1 MSKINLFTV
10 GLLPFVPAYWMNE
23 PLLRNPSETLPFIT
37 IGLICLG
44 LWAFVGYMS
53 YNQGRKPQESFLCAH
68 IPAIIILIALLFQ
81 EFILNQYL
89 PNMFVFIT
97 QLYFMPVLNMAARMI
112 NAFML
117 IIPVT
122 TGMWIVSVTSFLLIA
137 VAFKLGHILRSKTT

>member
-10 GLLPFVPAYWMNE
+10 GLLPFVAAYWMNE
-23 PLLRNPSETLPFIT
+23 LLLRNPSETLPFIT

-81 EFILNQYL
+81 DFILNHYL
-89 PNMFVFIT
+89 PNMFGFIT
-97 QLYFMPVLNMAARMI
+97 QLYFMPVLNMAARRI

-122 TGMWIVSVTSFLLIA
+122 TGMWIVFVTSLCKA
-137 VAFKLGHILRSKTT
+137 HKA